1 MGNRFG
7 VKDFF
12 LMVLLAVLI
21 VSVWFSMKQG
31 DREWTLMQSIHD
43 QGESEGHELAQI
55 RRLLA
60 QGIQVTGAPATT
72 QGSQAASMGDPF
84 KYVKQAEAQPDY
96 ATGDWFVD
104 NLHSKVGVL
113 TPLVSTD
120 LYSMYVQGRVLE
132 SLAYI
137 DPNTLEYL
145 PLLATSWQMSDNGMT
160 YTFQLRRGVTFSDG
174 EPFTADDVVFT
185 FDWIMNPRVQ
195 APRDR
200 AYLEKIKS
208 VEKQGDDQVVF
219 HFKEPYF
226 QSFDLASGMNI
237 LAKHFYSKYTPEQF
251 NQNPGL
257 LIGTGPYK
265 LRDPAKWRPGD
276 RIELFRND
284 QYWGE
289 TPSFNRIVYDQVET
303 EAASLTMF
311 KNGEVDTFV
320 AQPEQ
325 YRLLLKDQN
334 LLNRTQHFE
343 LESPLGGYLYIGWN
357 EKRNGKPTLF
367 TDKRV
372 RTAMTL
378 LTDRQRICDEVML
391 GYATPADG
399 PFDPLGKPQRAP
411 ELKPLPYDPAA
422 AKKLLKEAGFE
433 DRNGSGVLQSPDG
446 RPFEFK
452 LMYPAKAETYE
463 RVVLFIKDSFA
474 KAGIKVDLDPTD
486 FPIMLDR
493 LNKRDFDAASLGWS
507 GAPEDDLYQ
516 IFHSSQIKDEGDD
529 FISYAN
535 PELDKLI
542 EQARSEVN
550 EPKRMKIWQQC
561 SRIIHEDQPY
571 TFLYRSKSLLFMANR
586 IEDVKPSKLGL
597 NAVERYNMPIP
608 WYVPKARQKYGK

>member
-12 LMVLLAVLI
+12 VMTLLVVLVI
-21 VSVWFSMKQG
+21 SVWLSMKQR
-31 DREWTLMQSIHD
+31 DREWEVMQSIHN
-43 QGESEGHELAQI
+43 QGDSQSHELAQI

-60 QGIQVTGAPATT
+60 QGIQVTGMSPTT
-72 QGSQAASMGDPF
+72 QGSEASQAGDPF
-84 KYVKQAEAQPDY
+84 KYVKQAEAMPDY
-96 ATGDWFVD
+96 ATGDWFID
-104 NLHSKVGVL
+104 NLQTKVGVL

-120 LYSMYVQGRVLE
+120 LYATVVQGRVLE
-132 SLAYI
+132 SLAFL

-145 PLLATSWQMSDNGMT
+145 PQLATSWQMANNGME

-174 EPFTADDVVFT
+174 EPFGADDVVFT
-185 FDWIMNPRVQ
+185 FNWTMNPKVQ

-208 VEKQGDDQVVF
+208 VEKKGDYEVVF

-237 LAKHFYSKYTPEQF
+237 LARHFYSKYTPEQY

-257 LIGTGPYK
+257 LIGTGPYR
-265 LRDPAKWRPGD
+265 LSDPSSWRPGQ

-289 TPSFNRIVYDQVET
+289 TPSFDRIIYEQVET
-303 EAASLTMF
+303 ETASLTMF
-311 KNGEVDTFV
+311 RNGESDTFS

-325 YRLLLKDQN
+325 YRMLLKDQD
-334 LLNRTQHFE
+334 LIKHTQHFE
-343 LESPLGGYLYIGWN
+343 LSSPLSGYIYVGWN
-357 EKRNGKPTLF
+357 QSRNGKPTLF
-367 TDKRV
+367 SDKRV
-372 RTAMTL
+372 RRAMTM

-411 ELKPLPYDPAA
+411 DLKPWPFDPSA
-422 AKKLLKEAGFE
+422 AKALLKEAGFE

-446 RPFEFK
+446 HPFEFK
-452 LMYPAKAETYE
+452 LTYPAKGETYE

-474 KAGIKVDLDPTD
+474 QAGIKVDLDPTD
-486 FPIMLDR
+486 FPIMIDR
-493 LNKRDFDAASLGWS
+493 INKRDFEAISLGWS
-507 GAPEDDLYQ
+507 AEPEDDLYQ
-516 IFHSSQIKDEGDD
+516 AFDSSQIKDEGDD

-542 EQARSEVN
+542 EEARSTVD
-550 EPKRMKIWQQC
+550 EPKRMKLWQQC

-571 TFLYRSKSLLFMANR
+571 TFLYRNKSLSFMAGR
-586 IEDVKPSKLGL
+586 IKDVSTSKLGL
-597 NAVERYNMPIP
+597 NAIQRYNMPIP
-608 WYVPKARQKYGK
+608 WFVPKASQKWGK